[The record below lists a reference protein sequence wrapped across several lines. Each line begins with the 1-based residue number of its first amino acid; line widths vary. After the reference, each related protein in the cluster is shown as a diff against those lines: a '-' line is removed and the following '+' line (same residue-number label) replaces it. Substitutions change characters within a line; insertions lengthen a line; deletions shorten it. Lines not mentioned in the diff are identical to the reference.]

1 MHFNWLSTNVHT
13 FFEQHQKVARTWKEV
28 RKLWTPETFLEYLM
42 CWEDQTKIRTYF
54 KSKWFFWVWKKSLLS
69 AKIYML
75 NMHSPNTML
84 VTKINSRDHLGK
96 KSSCLIKREKWSILP
111 ENYFSKSKVNIK
123 TLHLTFN
130 KEGYKFWPLTNWFQG
145 SYCMLQTKFFLLRF
159 NWPKHEM
166 PRPYIMWK
174 MQGSVTYSTDHEKPG

>member
-1 MHFNWLSTNVHT
+1 MAVYKCTHF
-13 FFEQHQKVARTWKEV
+13 
-28 RKLWTPETFLEYLM
+28 LWTTPKGSKNMKRSQETVNTRNISGVFNVLRRS
-42 CWEDQTKIRTYF
+42 DQNQNI
-54 KSKWFFWVWKKSLLS
+54 SSLNGFSEFERKAWSLQ
-69 AKIYML
+69 KYML

-130 KEGYKFWPLTNWFQG
+130 KVGYKYLLLTDFKG
-145 SYCMLQTKFFLLRF
+145 PTVCYRPSFFCSDLIGLSM
-159 NWPKHEM
+159 KC
-166 PRPYIMWK
+166 
-174 MQGSVTYSTDHEKPG
+174 PGHT